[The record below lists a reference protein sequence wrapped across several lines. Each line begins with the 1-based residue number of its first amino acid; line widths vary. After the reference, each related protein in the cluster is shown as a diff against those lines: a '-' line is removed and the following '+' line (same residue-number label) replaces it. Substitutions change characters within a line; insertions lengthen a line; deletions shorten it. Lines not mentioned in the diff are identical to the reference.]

1 MKRIPLFSLILAA
14 AACGGG
20 AQLSLS
26 ARAGTTASTQSAAGA
41 TQQAL
46 TVNSGITVDRLR
58 IVVRE
63 VELERA
69 SAQPDDTRDAQE
81 FEAGPFVIDLGA
93 DALSGTGA
101 VKAQVSAAVP
111 AGTYRELKFKIHKP
125 GSSESSDA
133 GVQAMAAQNASIVVE
148 GKLTNGQPYTF
159 TSAVEAEQKFE
170 GSFTIGSGNSNLT
183 LNIVPSGWFGTAAA
197 PLDPGNASNRS
208 QIEGNIQVSFRVF
221 EDDDR
226 DGHDDGAGHR

>member
-1 MKRIPLFSLILAA
+1 PASRRRCAGRSAPSLDLDPTSSVRRRAHVATYRPQPHLSHPERVRCHPAWTHFWRKHMKRILLFSLILAA

-93 DALSGTGA
+93 GALSGTGA
-101 VKAQVSAAVP
+101 
-111 AGTYRELKFKIHKP
+111 
-125 GSSESSDA
+125 
-133 GVQAMAAQNASIVVE
+133 
-148 GKLTNGQPYTF
+148 
-159 TSAVEAEQKFE
+159 
-170 GSFTIGSGNSNLT
+170 
-183 LNIVPSGWFGTAAA
+183 
-197 PLDPGNASNRS
+197 
-208 QIEGNIQVSFRVF
+208 
-221 EDDDR
+221 
-226 DGHDDGAGHR
+226 

>member
-1 MKRIPLFSLILAA
+1 MKRILSLALVFA

-20 AQLSLS
+20 GLSLS
-26 ARAGTTASTQSAAGA
+26 TRAGTAASTMAAPGT

-46 TVNSGITVDRLR
+46 TSSSGITIDHLR

-69 SAQPDDTRDAQE
+69 SAQPDDVRDAQE

-93 DALSGTGA
+93 DALSGTGT
-101 VKAQVSAAVP
+101 VKAVVSANVP

-125 GSSESSDA
+125 SSSESADA

-148 GKLTNGQPYTF
+148 GKLASGQSYTF
-159 TSAVEAEQKFE
+159 TSTVEAEQKFE
-170 GSFTIGSGNSNLT
+170 GSFTVGSGSNLT
-183 LNIVPSGWFGTAAA
+183 LNVDPSGWFGTAAA
-197 PLDPGNASNRS
+197 PLDPTNGSNRS
-208 QIEGNIQVSFRVF
+208 QIENNIQASFRLF
-221 EDDDR
+221 QDNDH
-226 DGHDDGAGHR
+226 DGHDDSAAHL